1 MLNRTRAQ
9 AADLDPPLVCGSA
22 SRGAILA
29 SVLRQSQLVR
39 GEKALYHPNGNSLTR
54 LSALGIAAV
63 LLVVLSGLG
72 CAGGSAPSID
82 ALEWVSR
89 ASRAFASLDRY
100 RPEQFAAYG
109 ILAFQSKVTSSSR
122 DRYLA
127 ICEGFV
133 ASLTSVSALME
144 KGVLLDQQMPTVW
157 PLEKSYLAD
166 LNENFPARGPAD
178 RCTGIVDNIDIE
190 TSAKA
195 ISSAKSASKT
205 VRLDGDGPYLLAW
218 SPGKAFGTP
227 GVPVLVAD
235 LSNVTTVKQA
245 ERHFVRWRSDIQL
258 DSALWSNGWDLERVR
273 TLIGLW
279 ADKYGTVVLSLL
291 VTENF

>member
-1 MLNRTRAQ
+1 M
-9 AADLDPPLVCGSA
+9 VK
-22 SRGAILA
+22 
-29 SVLRQSQLVR
+29 
-39 GEKALYHPNGNSLTR
+39 GEKTLYHPNSNSPTR
-54 LSALGIAAV
+54 FSALGIAAV

-72 CAGGSAPSID
+72 CVPGAATSVVVDGR
-82 ALEWVSR
+82 VSV
-89 ASRAFASLDRY
+89 SRAFANPDQY

-133 ASLTSVSALME
+133 ASLTSVSALT
-144 KGVLLDQQMPTVW
+144 KIGVLPGQQMTTVW
-157 PLEKSYLAD
+157 PLERSYLAD

-178 RCTGIVDNIDIE
+178 RCTEIVDNIDIE
-190 TSAKA
+190 TSTKA
-195 ISSAKSASKT
+195 ISSAKRASKT

-218 SPGKAFGTP
+218 SPGKAFGAP
-227 GVPVLVAD
+227 NVPVLVAD
-235 LSNVTTVKQA
+235 LSNVTTVEQA
-245 ERHFVRWRSDIQL
+245 TRHFVRWRSDIQL

-279 ADKYGTVVLSLL
+279 ADKYGTMLLSLL
-291 VTENF
+291 VAEVF